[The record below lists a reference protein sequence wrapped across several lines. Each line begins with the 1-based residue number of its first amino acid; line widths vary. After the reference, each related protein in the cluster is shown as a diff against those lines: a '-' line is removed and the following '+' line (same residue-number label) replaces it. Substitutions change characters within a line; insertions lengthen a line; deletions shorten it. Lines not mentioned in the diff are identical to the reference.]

1 MKKVWRLTA
10 VGFLSLASLP
20 LAGWVGGNALATWQ
34 EQRSQQDWQAFV
46 TPLSQPKPNSAA
58 LQLEVLTAELG
69 IDLLGLGIPDR
80 PQPDERD
87 RQDFDAIKEDLQGFL
102 DRQFERNSDRWEPLP
117 VHLRRY
123 LQAHHTEIST
133 IRSQLLANPLPQW
146 EVTTSAPSVTQPV
159 PSFAGLVHLQRLL
172 ILTALEQQQAGDTPS
187 AIATWE
193 ASWKLQQ
200 ALRDRPEFGS
210 QLTAVIVAKIQAGGL
225 RKMRDLPAQ
234 WQQRLLEHDYR
245 QSFITALYRDTW
257 LAADLIRRSPS
268 LRQTTASEGWQ
279 SSLQYLYLRF
289 AALDAAAMMRHA
301 YAQLTREDTCSFD
314 PQNFDRN
321 LNASL
326 AVWNYE
332 GGDITSGYAH
342 QWRTAGYVMVDLEL
356 TQRVLQAR
364 HAIASSTPIPNRS
377 LPSRICG
384 SARWRYRQP
393 TDQSLAIA
401 FTYPLERPPQEGIGL
416 VLPLSYQ
423 LQWKNS
429 GSFQAGR
436 ITPQ

>member
-20 LAGWVGGNALATWQ
+20 LAGWAGGNALVDWQ
-34 EQRSQQDWQAFV
+34 EQRSQQHWQTFV
-46 TPLSQPKPNSAA
+46 ASLSQPTPNQAA
-58 LQLEVLTAELG
+58 LQLETLTAQLG
-69 IDLLGLGIPDR
+69 INLLGLNISDR
-80 PQPDERD
+80 PQPNERQ
-87 RQDFDAIKEDLQGFL
+87 RQDFEAIKEDLQDFL
-102 DRQFERNSDRWEPLP
+102 DRQLESNSDRWEPLP
-117 VHLRRY
+117 ANLRQY
-123 LQAHHTEIST
+123 LQTHRPELTAL
-133 IRSQLLANPLPQW
+133 RSQLLTNPLPQW
-146 EVTTSAPSVTQPV
+146 EVMTSAPSVTQPV
-159 PSFAGLVHLQRLL
+159 PSFAGLVHVQRLL
-172 ILTALEQQQAGDTPS
+172 ILTALEQQNAGDTTS
-187 AIATWE
+187 AITTWE
-193 ASWKLQQ
+193 ASWQLQQ

-210 QLTAVIVAKIQAGGL
+210 QLTAVIIAKIQAGGL

-245 QSFITALYRDTW
+245 QSFVTALNRDTW

-268 LRQTTASEGWQ
+268 LRPTTERGGWQ

-289 AALDAAAMMRHA
+289 AALDAAAMMRQA
-301 YAQLTREDTCSFD
+301 YTHLNREDTCSFD
-314 PQNFDRN
+314 PQSFDRD

-332 GGDITSGYAH
+332 GGDTTSGYAH

-356 TQRVLQAR
+356 TQKVLQAR
-364 HAIASSTPIPNRS
+364 QAIATAAPMPKRM
-377 LPSRICG
+377 PSRICDN
-384 SARWRYRQP
+384 ARWRYSYP
-393 TDQSLAIA
+393 TEQTLAIA

-416 VLPLSYQ
+416 VLPLSHR

-429 GSFQAGR
+429 GSFQPGL